1 MTDDGPEITPSDVLV
16 CRALDMLPGA
26 LGVTA
31 VLAAVSDRPTWLV
44 VFGLLAAIALTAR
57 AALVRELEK

>member
-1 MTDDGPEITPSDVLV
+1 MTDDGANVTPSDVLL
-16 CRALDMLPGA
+16 CRALDMLTGA

-31 VLAAVSDRPTWLV
+31 VLAAASDRPTWLV
-44 VFGLLAAIALTAR
+44 VFGLLAGIALVAR